1 MAAAHVGQVIPRALA
16 TTRLTPAELGDGPG
30 GEHPAATMSSAM
42 NTLGEINQAIPING
56 NEAITLPTL

>member
-16 TTRLTPAELGDGPG
+16 TTRLTPAAFGDGPG

-42 NTLGEINQAIPING
+42 NTLGKVKSGHPDQR
-56 NEAITLPTL
+56 